1 MFCDAKIQFN
11 FEYNIFMQK
20 KIIEEQNC

>member
-1 MFCDAKIQFN
+1 VFCDAKIQFN
-11 FEYNIFMQK
+11 FEYNIFMRK